1 MGSLGLTWTQIDSLG
16 LIWTHL
22 DNWTHLDS
30 LGLTWT
36 HLDSLGLTWTH
47 LDSLGLTWIHL
58 DSLGLTD
65 HDEVSERM
73 ARLAFLGKTLGIP
86 VHRQWMATGRL
97 LTEILKLANSLWVSQ
112 IIASDEISSQLKRIT
127 GQRKRPRRLNTLTQS
142 TGGFAFPQ
150 KHPQIAANGIYPIE
164 AYC

>member
-1 MGSLGLTWTQIDSLG
+1 MNQPLLIVTNAITDHEIARVAMQHGDSVHLLTVNRT
-16 LIWTHL
+16 
-22 DNWTHLDS
+22 
-30 LGLTWT
+30 
-36 HLDSLGLTWTH
+36 
-47 LDSLGLTWIHL
+47 
-58 DSLGLTD
+58 TD